1 MPRFSSHVSTLKQAM
16 CNGCGLNLCMGGQA
30 EQLVKMAALIPQVH
44 ANSYGNISA
53 ATTHAPSRKS
63 STRIRGRTG
72 SGGGSGGS
80 VHGFEES
87 HRNLAPN
94 LDTRVS
100 GGKREVN
107 QGLGILEAN
116 RNGVLRGDR
125 KHLAGCLTSFSLLS
139 SPSSVHLRRAGGKQ
153 CGSLRSSQN
162 LGPPSIDSLTDE
174 RCVDGGV
181 VSGSVVG
188 MALADWD
195 GKEQL
200 LLKSLK
206 AKWSKN

>member
-1 MPRFSSHVSTLKQAM
+1 ME
-16 CNGCGLNLCMGGQA
+16 GQA

-44 ANSYGNISA
+44 ANSYGNEFIPA
-53 ATTHAPSRKS
+53 ATTHAPSRTS

-72 SGGGSGGS
+72 SGGS
-80 VHGFEES
+80 VHGFDES
-87 HRNLAPN
+87 HRNL

-107 QGLGILEAN
+107 QGFGLLEGN
-116 RNGVLRGDR
+116 RNGVLRGGDR
-125 KHLAGCLTSFSLLS
+125 KHLADCLASFSLLS
-139 SPSSVHLRRAGGKQ
+139 SSSSVHLRRAGGKE
-153 CGSLRSSQN
+153 GGTMRSSQN
-162 LGPPSIDSLTDE
+162 LGPPSKDSLTDE
-174 RCVDGGV
+174 HCVDGGV

>member
-1 MPRFSSHVSTLKQAM
+1 
-16 CNGCGLNLCMGGQA
+16 MGGQA
-30 EQLVKMAALIPQVH
+30 EQLVKMAALIPQVQH
-44 ANSYGNISA
+44 SYGNMPA
-53 ATTHAPSRKS
+53 ATTHAPSRTS
-63 STRIRGRTG
+63 STRIRGRTA
-72 SGGGSGGS
+72 SGAGSGGS

-87 HRNLAPN
+87 HRNLAPS
-94 LDTRVS
+94 LDNRVS

-116 RNGVLRGDR
+116 RNGVLGGDRDR
-125 KHLAGCLTSFSLLS
+125 KHADCLTSFSLLS
-139 SPSSVHLRRAGGKQ
+139 SSSPVHLGRAGGKE
-153 CGSLRSSQN
+153 GGTMRSSQN

-174 RCVDGGV
+174 RCVNGGV
-181 VSGSVVG
+181 VSGSIDG

>member
-1 MPRFSSHVSTLKQAM
+1 
-16 CNGCGLNLCMGGQA
+16 MGGQA
-30 EQLVKMAALIPQVH
+30 EQLVKMAALIPQVQ
-44 ANSYGNISA
+44 ANSYGNIPAS
-53 ATTHAPSRKS
+53 TTHAPSRTS
-63 STRIRGRTG
+63 STRIRGRTA

-87 HRNLAPN
+87 HRNLAPS
-94 LDTRVS
+94 LDARVS
-100 GGKREVN
+100 GGMREVN

-116 RNGVLRGDR
+116 RKGVLSGGDR
-125 KHLAGCLTSFSLLS
+125 KHLADCLTSFSLLS
-139 SPSSVHLRRAGGKQ
+139 SSSSVHLRRAGGKE
-153 CGSLRSSQN
+153 GGTMRSSQN
-162 LGPPSIDSLTDE
+162 VGPPSIDSLTDE
-174 RCVDGGV
+174 QCVDGGV

>member
-1 MPRFSSHVSTLKQAM
+1 MS
-16 CNGCGLNLCMGGQA
+16 NGYGLNLCMGGQA
-30 EQLVKMAALIPQVH
+30 EQLVKMAALIPRVH

-53 ATTHAPSRKS
+53 ATTHAPSRTS

-107 QGLGILEAN
+107 QDLGILEAN
-116 RNGVLRGDR
+116 RNGVLRGGDP
-125 KHLAGCLTSFSLLS
+125 KHLAGGLTSFSLLS
-139 SPSSVHLRRAGGKQ
+139 SSSAHLRRAGGKQ
-153 CGSLRSSQN
+153 GGTMRSSQM

-174 RCVDGGV
+174 HCVDGGV